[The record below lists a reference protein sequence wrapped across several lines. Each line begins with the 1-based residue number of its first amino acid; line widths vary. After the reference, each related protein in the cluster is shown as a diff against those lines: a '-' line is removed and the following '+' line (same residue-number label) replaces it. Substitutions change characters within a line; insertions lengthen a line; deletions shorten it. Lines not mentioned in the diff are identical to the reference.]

1 MDINEYIASGILE
14 NYVLETA
21 SDQERQEVEC
31 MSHIYPEIKTALT
44 SFQESIESLALKTA
58 MPPSADLKKRILAQ
72 ILIEQQD
79 GLGEKETKVI
89 PIQKNV
95 TSKSTASKSSGGIYK
110 LMAVA
115 SIILLLVVGFYA
127 YNTNKDLT
135 LAQSEIQDSEA
146 VYDQMILD
154 YKVLNESKIN
164 VSNELAALSNQM
176 DFVGDRNTQK
186 VALTGAAD
194 YDNNLATV
202 FWNESSS
209 RVMLGVQN
217 LPALTSEESYQLW
230 VLVDGTPF
238 DLGVFESEIL
248 TDSVGLLE
256 MKNTVSGDAFAI
268 TREPKGGSVSPTLE
282 QLHVIGMVG

>member
-14 NYVLETA
+14 NYVLESA

-44 SFQESIESLALKTA
+44 NFQDGIESLALKAA
-58 MPPSADLKKRILAQ
+58 MPPPAELKERVLVQ
-72 ILIEQQD
+72 IKTEKQD
-79 GLGEKETKVI
+79 GAGEKETKVI
-89 PIQKNV
+89 PIQQSAP
-95 TSKSTASKSSGGIYK
+95 SKSTASKSNGRIYK

-115 SIILLLVVGFYA
+115 SVVLLLVVGFYA
-127 YNTNKDLT
+127 YNTSEDLA
-135 LAQSEIQDSEA
+135 LAQSEIEDSNA
-146 VYDQMILD
+146 VYDQMVND
-154 YKVLNESKIN
+154 YDALNTSKID

-186 VALTGAAD
+186 VALTGTTNYLD
-194 YDNNLATV
+194 NLATV

-217 LPALTSEESYQLW
+217 LPATTSEESYQLW
-230 VLVDGTPF
+230 VLVDGIPI
-238 DLGVFESEIL
+238 DLGVFESKAL

-268 TREPKGGSVSPTLE
+268 TREPKGGSISPNLE
-282 QLHVIGMVG
+282 QLHVIGTI